1 MVTTWEVEKILADST
16 ESTDT
21 KLVRALQQE
30 GRASYQDLARDLG
43 LPRAMVSARLRE
55 LLDNEIVRVVAAVD
69 PAFLGQHVIAH
80 VSVVASGPI
89 RKIAA
94 QLTGWPEAVLVSA
107 VGGTHDL
114 VAEIRVSTHDEL
126 HALLTRLRE
135 HPNVAYIDT
144 LIYTRVVKGF
154 FISQFS
160 GDVSIDDV
168 DRQLIEILQRDG
180 RTSYRDLAAAVEL
193 SPTAVRTRVQ
203 RLLDARI
210 IRISAVESR
219 GAGGRQ
225 LSMGVGMNL
234 SGANDDVLELLRGS
248 SHVEFVAQTVGRFD
262 AVATLAAQS
271 PRDLLA
277 QLEEIRSLPGV
288 SRTDSWLHLEVA
300 KEDYARRIS

>member
-1 MVTTWEVEKILADST
+1 MLTWEVKETLADNGET
-16 ESTDT
+16 IDT

-43 LPRAMVSARLRE
+43 LPRATVSARLRE
-55 LLDNEIVRVVAAVD
+55 LLDSHTVRVVAAVD

-80 VSVVASGPI
+80 VSVVASGPA
-89 RKIAA
+89 RQIAERLA
-94 QLTGWPEAVLVSA
+94 EWPEAVLVSA

-126 HALLTRLRE
+126 HGVLTQLRE

-144 LIYTRVVKGF
+144 LVYTRVVKGF
-154 FISQFS
+154 FISQYA
-160 GDVSIDDV
+160 GEVAIDGV
-168 DRQLIEILQRDG
+168 DTQLIEILQQDG
-180 RTSYRDLAAAVEL
+180 RTSYRDLAAAVGFT
-193 SPTAVRTRVQ
+193 PTAVRSRVQ

-225 LSMGVGMNL
+225 LSMGVGLNL
-234 SGANDDVLELLRGS
+234 SGDNDAVLELLRDS

-262 AVATLAAQS
+262 AIATLAAQS

-277 QLEEIRSLPGV
+277 QLEEIRSLPAV
-288 SRTDSWLHLEVA
+288 SRTDSWLHLEVV

>member
-1 MVTTWEVEKILADST
+1 MI
-16 ESTDT
+16 DT
-21 KLVRALQQE
+21 KLVRALQKA
-30 GRASYQDLARDLG
+30 GRASYQELARELG
-43 LPRAMVSARLRE
+43 LPRATVSARLRE
-55 LLDNEIVRVVAAVD
+55 LLDSHTVRVVAAVD

-80 VSVVASGPI
+80 VSVVASGPV
-89 RKIAA
+89 RHIAQRLA
-94 QLTGWPEAVLVSA
+94 EWSEAVLVSA

-114 VAEIRVSTHDEL
+114 IAEIRVATHDEL
-126 HALLTRLRE
+126 HAVLTQLRE

-144 LIYTRVVKGF
+144 LVYTRVVKGL
-154 FISQFS
+154 FISQYA
-160 GDVSIDDV
+160 GEVTIDGV
-168 DRQLIEILQRDG
+168 DTQLIEILQQDG
-180 RTSYRDLAAAVEL
+180 RTSYRELAAAVGL
-193 SPTAVRTRVQ
+193 TPTAVRSRDQ

-234 SGANDDVLELLRGS
+234 SGDNDAVLELLRSS

-262 AVATLAAQS
+262 AIATLAAQS

-288 SRTDSWLHLEVA
+288 SRTDSWLHLEVV
-300 KEDYARRIS
+300 KEDNARRIS